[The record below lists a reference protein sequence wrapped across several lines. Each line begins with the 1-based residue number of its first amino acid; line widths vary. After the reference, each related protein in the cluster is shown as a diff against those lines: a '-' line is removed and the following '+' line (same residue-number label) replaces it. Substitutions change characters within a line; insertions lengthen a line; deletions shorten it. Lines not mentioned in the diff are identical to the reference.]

1 MRDLSW
7 SDPNSCESSR
17 HWSWRARSRFPR
29 SGWRPSCPIAR
40 RNSPGNS
47 YEKHDRAFE
56 IWEVSGGYQ
65 IRTRAEFSG
74 YLQQLQAQRPLRLS
88 RAALETLSIVAYKQP
103 ATRAEVEEVRGVES
117 GAVLRTLL
125 DRRLVRLAGHRDVPG
140 RPMLYAT
147 TPRFL
152 EVFGLESVKD
162 LPRLRELDELAREQG
177 IEDGPEET
185 DAEASSD
192 ETDGNPSPEAT
203 ETDSSGEVS
212 PEVQR

>member
-1 MRDLSW
+1 MERSEQLRIVEALVLACPEPLSAKRLAAIVP
-7 SDPNSCESSR
+7 DCTPEL
-17 HWSWRARSRFPR
+17 ARELVGELNR
-29 SGWRPSCPIAR
+29 
-40 RNSPGNS
+40 S
-47 YEKHDRAFE
+47 YENHDRAFE

-177 IEDGPEET
+177 IEET